1 MTRSVPVTEASLRR
15 AMRDARYWNN
25 ASLERPGYVRWVTEG
40 YRALAGPTIRLPD
53 GGGMV
58 FVRAYTRSRDGK
70 TEQVRAHY
78 RADPPGG
85 KDRGGE
91 GGTGTG
97 KRAGSPP
104 AGKASSPEDDGTTL
118 PASWWLLPRGPIIG
132 ARPPVIPRLPGQ
144 RLPEGMRDPGGVPL
158 PRAAGR
164 SGKEA
169 ATDTPGWA
177 REFRDIRQKPPGS
190 TPNAFW
196 IGDMADG
203 GTGIAAKTVGRP
215 PNSAGSKRTVD
226 ADSTHAQC
234 RDRRRRRST
243 DDAATC
249 LDTSAL

>member
-25 ASLERPGYVRWVTEG
+25 ASLERPGYVQWVTEG

-70 TEQVRAHY
+70 TEQVLAHY

-177 REFRDIRQKPPGS
+177 REFPRHSTETPRQYAERLMDWKYGGRQNWDSRQNRGQGSEFSRIQKNGNRGFETRSIPGS
-190 TPNAFW
+190 QEFY
-196 IGDMADG
+196 
-203 GTGIAAKTVGRP
+203 
-215 PNSAGSKRTVD
+215 
-226 ADSTHAQC
+226 
-234 RDRRRRRST
+234 
-243 DDAATC
+243 
-249 LDTSAL
+249 